1 MTLSHEGT
9 SFVENIKIEP
19 LSTSGSGFES
29 MENKENSVGSAF
41 AAKTAAIVKLE
52 DIAFPIKEEATS
64 YQTDETQ
71 DIKELLSESVI
82 AAQREAEEYAE
93 LADAEALKLCL
104 NSEDQALLPAPKL
117 LQLSPSLLQ
126 EKTQS
131 LKAKGQQ
138 LDLLLLKA
146 ESYSHFILE
155 NQRRSQAAE
164 LQRSTDLAM
173 LSPAAGKRK
182 TTKSPSQSNKKT
194 KGKKGSDNRSAE
206 AELEAYD
213 ATTTASSSGGFC
225 QPSNLVG
232 GTLMP
237 YQLEGL
243 QWLLSLWENGLSGIL
258 AGNF

>member
-1 MTLSHEGT
+1 MTLSHDPAT
-9 SFVENIKIEP
+9 LVENIKIEAI
-19 LSTSGSGFES
+19 STSGFAMES
-29 MENKENSVGSAF
+29 IDNRGDLAECASTVCATS
-41 AAKTAAIVKLE
+41 TIKLE
-52 DIAFPIKEEATS
+52 DSKVLIKEEIIS
-64 YQTDETQ
+64 YKTDETQ
-71 DIKELLSESVI
+71 DNKELLSESII

-93 LADAEALKLCL
+93 LADAEAQKLCL
-104 NSEDQALLPAPKL
+104 NAEDEALLPAPKL

-164 LQRSTDLAM
+164 IQRSSDLAM
-173 LSPAAGKRK
+173 MSPAAGKRK
-182 TTKSPSQSNKKT
+182 TTKSPSKSSKKT
-194 KGKKGSDNRSAE
+194 KGKKDSDSRSAE

-213 ATTTASSSGGFC
+213 TATTANSSGGFC

-258 AGNF
+258 AG

>member
-1 MTLSHEGT
+1 MTLSHEST
-9 SFVENIKIEP
+9 TFVENIKIEAI
-19 LSTSGSGFES
+19 STAGYG
-29 MENKENSVGSAF
+29 MELMDDKENLAECASTVS
-41 AAKTAAIVKLE
+41 TMSTVKLE
-52 DIAFPIKEEATS
+52 DAKVLIKEEITS
-64 YQTDETQ
+64 YQIDETK

-82 AAQREAEEYAE
+82 TAQREAEEYAE
-93 LADAEALKLCL
+93 LADAEALKLPL
-104 NSEDQALLPAPKL
+104 NAEDIALLPAPKL

-164 LQRSTDLAM
+164 VQRNSDLAM
-173 LSPAAGKRK
+173 MSPATGKRK
-182 TTKSPSQSNKKT
+182 TTKSPSKSSSKKT
-194 KGKKGSDNRSAE
+194 KGKKGYDSRSAE

-213 ATTTASSSGGFC
+213 TATTANSAGVFC

-232 GTLMP
+232 GALMP

-258 AGNF
+258 AG